1 MVISVSEK
9 KDVHLLFNLDDE
21 RQRAA
26 LELFLEQST
35 PRRRTDFIVDAILA
49 YNNNLEIAR
58 LVAAE
63 IKAAGPSKKTAISS
77 MQSAANSGK
86 TGRPRGRPPKQKPAP
101 DTIQPAPEPGL
112 SSASRVEATSPQLP
126 RTADEDNQSLLRAI
140 QESFG

>member
-58 LVAAE
+58 LVAA
-63 IKAAGPSKKTAISS
+63 GPSKKTAISS

-86 TGRPRGRPPKQKPAP
+86 AGRPRGRPPKQKPAP